1 MKLAYWSPLS
11 PRGTGIADY
20 SEELL
25 PYLADKG
32 ADIHLFVDDYEPNNR
47 AIVEQFPW
55 HPANEYEHVNQREA
69 FDLNLYQIGNSSYHR
84 YALNAA
90 LRFPGVVVLHDLVLQ
105 HLFLGLS
112 VERGDTALYVSEMKR
127 AYGERGAALGR
138 QVAAALGSELLT
150 SKFPLCERMIERSY
164 GVLVLTRFVQRWL
177 ERRFGSIPVGKF
189 IGRAPHHYAPAPLLL
204 DPASRRVDPATR
216 RVVDT
221 PAEARR
227 VLGLPEEAFLVAS
240 FGLAARAKRIDR
252 ALEGFRRFLATS
264 ARATDARFLVVGEV
278 QEGYALN
285 PALVAELGDRLVL
298 TGRQPMDRFYMYMLA
313 CDVVVNLR
321 FPSTGELSGTLIRTL
336 GMGKP
341 VLVSNTGPFAEFPEH
356 TVAFIDL
363 GLPEVAAIAGT
374 LRLFHERPELQAAMG
389 RFAREHVE
397 SYYKLEDEADAYMA
411 FLEKVV
417 AARQEGSLA
426 PPPPYD
432 QADLAASVMTSIAD
446 MPVGSTFGLETVR
459 EMLRDVTD

>member
-1 MKLAYWSPLS
+1 MKMKVAYWSPLS
-11 PRGTGIADY
+11 PMATGISDY

-25 PYLADKG
+25 PYLAERG
-32 ADIHLFVDDYEPNNR
+32 MDIHLFVEDYEPENPD
-47 AIVEQFPW
+47 IVDRFPW
-55 HPANEYEHVNQREA
+55 HPARRYESVAERER
-69 FDLNLYQIGNSSYHR
+69 FDVNLYQIGNSAYHR

-112 VERGDTALYVSEMKR
+112 VERGDNALYVSEMKR

-164 GVLVLTRFVQRWL
+164 GVLVLTRFMQRWL
-177 ERRFGSIPVGKF
+177 EKRFGSMPVGKL
-189 IGRAPHHYAPAPLLL
+189 IGRAPHHYAPAPPL
-204 DPASRRVDPATR
+204 PAS
-216 RVVDT
+216 T
-221 PAEARR
+221 PEEARGL
-227 VLGLPEEAFLVAS
+227 LGLPRSAFLVAS
-240 FGLAARAKRIDR
+240 FGLATRAKRIDP
-252 ALEGFRRFLATS
+252 ALEGFRRFLSTGA
-264 ARATDARFLVVGEV
+264 DGRFLIVGEV
-278 QEGYALN
+278 QKSYELD
-285 PALVAELGDRLVL
+285 AELVRALGDHLVL
-298 TGRQPMDRFYMYMLA
+298 TGRQPMDRFYLYMLA

-356 TVAFIDL
+356 TVARIDL
-363 GLPEVAAIAGT
+363 GVTESEQIART
-374 LRLFHERPELQAAMG
+374 LQLFCERPDLREAMG

-397 SYYKLEDEADAYMA
+397 AYYKLDDEADAYAA
-411 FLEKVV
+411 FLEKVL
-417 AARQEGSLA
+417 AAKRAGALA

-432 QADLAASVMTSIAD
+432 QADLAASVMTTISD
-446 MPVGSTFGLETVR
+446 LPLGTTFGLEDVR
-459 EMLRDVTD
+459 QALKDAT

>member
-32 ADIHLFVDDYEPNNR
+32 ADIHLFVDDYEPDNR

-55 HPANEYEHVNQREA
+55 HPAREYEQVAAREA

-112 VERGDTALYVSEMKR
+112 VERGDSALYVSEMKR

-138 QVAAALGSELLT
+138 QVAAALGSDLLT

-164 GVLVLTRFVQRWL
+164 GVLVLTRFMQRWL
-177 ERRFGSIPVGKF
+177 EKRFGSIVVGKF
-189 IGRAPHHYAPAPLLL
+189 IGRAPHHYAPAPPL
-204 DPASRRVDPATR
+204 PADTKVD
-216 RVVDT
+216 
-221 PAEARR
+221 ARR
-227 VLGLPEEAFLVAS
+227 ALELPEEAFVVAS
-240 FGLAARAKRIDR
+240 FGLATRAKRIDR
-252 ALEGFRRFLATS
+252 ALEGFRRFLSTS
-264 ARATDARFLVVGEV
+264 APTDARFLVVGEV
-278 QEGYALN
+278 QEGYELD

-298 TGRQPMDRFYMYMLA
+298 TGRQPMDRFYLYMRA

-356 TVAFIDL
+356 TVARIDL
-363 GLPEVAAIAGT
+363 GLPEVEAIAGT
-374 LRLFHERPELQAAMG
+374 LRLFHERPDLRAAMG

-411 FLEKVV
+411 FLEKVA
-417 AARQEGSLA
+417 AARREGTLA

-446 MPVGSTFGLETVR
+446 MPLGSTFGLETVR
-459 EMLRDVTD
+459 ETLSDVRD

>member
-11 PRGTGIADY
+11 PQGTGIADY

-32 ADIHLFVDDYEPNNR
+32 ADIHLFVDDYEPDNR

-55 HPANEYEHVNQREA
+55 HPAREYEHVNQREA

-112 VERGDTALYVSEMKR
+112 VERGDSALYVSEMKR

-150 SKFPLCERMIERSY
+150 SKFPLCERMVERSY
-164 GVLVLTRFVQRWL
+164 GVLVLTRFMQRWL

-204 DPASRRVDPATR
+204 HPATR
-216 RVVDT
+216 RVIDT

-227 VLGLPEEAFLVAS
+227 VLGLPEEAFLVAT
-240 FGLAARAKRIDR
+240 FGLATRAKRIDR

-264 ARATDARFLVVGEV
+264 AEATDARFLVVGEV
-278 QEGYALN
+278 QEGYALD

-298 TGRQPMDRFYMYMLA
+298 AGRQPMDRFYLYMLA

-356 TVAFIDL
+356 TVARIDL
-363 GLPEVAAIAGT
+363 GLPEVEAIAGT
-374 LRLFHERPELQAAMG
+374 LRLFHERPELRAAMG

-417 AARQEGSLA
+417 AARREGTLA

-459 EMLRDVTD
+459 EMLRDVT

>member
-25 PYLADKG
+25 PYLAAKG
-32 ADIHLFVDDYEPNNR
+32 ADIHLFVDDYEPDNR

-55 HPANEYEHVNQREA
+55 HPAREYEHVNQREA

-112 VERGDTALYVSEMKR
+112 VERGDTALYLSEMKR

-164 GVLVLTRFVQRWL
+164 GVLVLTRFMQRWL

-189 IGRAPHHYAPAPLLL
+189 IGRAPHHYAPAPRLL
-204 DPASRRVDPATR
+204 DPATR
-216 RVVDT
+216 GVVDT

-227 VLGLPEEAFLVAS
+227 VLGLPEEAFVVAT
-240 FGLAARAKRIDR
+240 FGLATRAKRIDR

-264 ARATDARFLVVGEV
+264 AKATDARFLVVGEV
-278 QEGYALN
+278 QQGYVLD

-298 TGRQPMDRFYMYMLA
+298 AGRQPMDRFYLYMLA

-356 TVAFIDL
+356 TVARIDL
-363 GLPEVAAIAGT
+363 GLPEVEAIAGT
-374 LRLFHERPELQAAMG
+374 LRLFHERPHLRAAMG

-397 SYYKLEDEADAYMA
+397 AFYKLEDEADAYMA

-417 AARQEGSLA
+417 AARREGTLA

-459 EMLRDVTD
+459 EMLRDATSRE

>member
-32 ADIHLFVDDYEPNNR
+32 ADIHLFVDDYEPDNR

-55 HPANEYEHVNQREA
+55 HPAREYEHVNQREA

-112 VERGDTALYVSEMKR
+112 VERGDTALYLSEMKR

-164 GVLVLTRFVQRWL
+164 GVLVLTRFMQRWL

-189 IGRAPHHYAPAPLLL
+189 IGRAPHHFAPAPLL
-204 DPASRRVDPATR
+204 VNPATQR
-216 RVVDT
+216 AVDT

-240 FGLAARAKRIDR
+240 FGLATRAKRIDR

-264 ARATDARFLVVGEV
+264 AKATDARFFVVGEV
-278 QEGYALN
+278 QEGYALD
-285 PALVAELGDRLVL
+285 PALIAELGDRLVL
-298 TGRQPMDRFYMYMLA
+298 AGRQPMDRFYLYMLA

-356 TVAFIDL
+356 TVARIDL
-363 GLPEVAAIAGT
+363 GLPEVEAIAGT
-374 LRLFHERPELQAAMG
+374 LRLFHERPDLRAAMG

-397 SYYKLEDEADAYMA
+397 SFYKLEDEADAYMA
-411 FLEKVV
+411 FLDKVV
-417 AARQEGSLA
+417 AARREGTLA

-432 QADLAASVMTSIAD
+432 RADLAASVMTSIAD
-446 MPVGSTFGLETVR
+446 MPVGSSFGLETVR
-459 EMLRDVTD
+459 AMLRDVTR

>member
-32 ADIHLFVDDYEPNNR
+32 ADIHLFVDDYEPDNR

-55 HPANEYEHVNQREA
+55 HPAREYEHVNQREA

-112 VERGDTALYVSEMKR
+112 VERGDTALYLSEMKR
-127 AYGERGAALGR
+127 AYGERGGALGR

-164 GVLVLTRFVQRWL
+164 GVLVLTRFMQRWL

-189 IGRAPHHYAPAPLLL
+189 IGRAPHHFAPAPLLL
-204 DPASRRVDPATR
+204 DPATR
-216 RVVDT
+216 RAVDT

-227 VLGLPEEAFLVAS
+227 SLGLPEEAFLVAS
-240 FGLAARAKRIDR
+240 FGLATRAKRLDR

-264 ARATDARFLVVGEV
+264 AKATEARFLVVGEV
-278 QEGYALN
+278 QEGYGFD

-298 TGRQPMDRFYMYMLA
+298 AGRQPMDRFYLYMLA

-356 TVAFIDL
+356 TVARIDL
-363 GLPEVAAIAGT
+363 GLPEVEAIAGT
-374 LRLFHERPELQAAMG
+374 LRLFHERPDLRAAMG

-397 SYYKLEDEADAYMA
+397 SFYKLEDEADAYMA

-417 AARQEGSLA
+417 AARREGTLA

-432 QADLAASVMTSIAD
+432 RADLAASVMTSIAD
-446 MPVGSTFGLETVR
+446 MPVGSSFGLETVR
-459 EMLRDVTD
+459 EMLRDVTR

>member
-32 ADIHLFVDDYEPNNR
+32 ADIHLFVDDYEPDNP
-47 AIVEQFPW
+47 AIVERFPW
-55 HPANEYEHVNQREA
+55 HPAREYEEVAEREG

-112 VERGDTALYVSEMKR
+112 VERGDAALYVSEMKR

-138 QVAAALGSELLT
+138 QIAAALGSDLLT

-164 GVLVLTRFVQRWL
+164 GVLVLTRFMQRWL

-189 IGRAPHHYAPAPLLL
+189 IGRAPHHYAPAPPLFE
-204 DPASRRVDPATR
+204 PASRKVI
-216 RVVDT
+216 DT
-221 PAEARR
+221 KADARR
-227 VLGLPEEAFLVAS
+227 ALGLPEEAFVVAS
-240 FGLAARAKRIDR
+240 FGLATRAKRIDR

-264 ARATDARFLVVGEV
+264 ASTTDARFLVVGEV
-278 QEGYALN
+278 QEGFELD
-285 PALVAELGDRLVL
+285 PALVTALGDRLVL
-298 TGRQPMDRFYMYMLA
+298 AGRQPMDRFYLYMLA

-356 TVAFIDL
+356 TVARIDL
-363 GLPEVAAIAGT
+363 GLPEVEAIAGT
-374 LRLFHERPELQAAMG
+374 LRLFYERPDLQAAMG

-397 SYYKLEDEADAYMA
+397 SSYKLEDEADAYMA

-446 MPVGSTFGLETVR
+446 MPLGTTFGLETVR
-459 EMLRDVTD
+459 ETLSDVRE

>member
-32 ADIHLFVDDYEPNNR
+32 ADIHLFVDDYEPDNR

-55 HPANEYEHVNQREA
+55 HPAREYEQVAEREA

-112 VERGDTALYVSEMKR
+112 VERGDSALYVSEMKR

-164 GVLVLTRFVQRWL
+164 GVLVLTRFMQRWL
-177 ERRFGSIPVGKF
+177 ERRFGAIPVGKF
-189 IGRAPHHYAPAPLLL
+189 IGRAPHHYAPAPPLF
-204 DPASRRVDPATR
+204 DPASRRV
-216 RVVDT
+216 VDT
-221 PAEARR
+221 KAEARR
-227 VLGLPEEAFLVAS
+227 ALGLPGEAFVVAS
-240 FGLAARAKRIDR
+240 FGLATRAKRIDR

-264 ARATDARFLVVGEV
+264 GPATDARFLVVGEV
-278 QEGYALN
+278 QEGYELD

-298 TGRQPMDRFYMYMLA
+298 AGRQPMDRFYLYMLA

-356 TVAFIDL
+356 TVARIDL
-363 GLPEVAAIAGT
+363 GLPEAEAIAGT
-374 LRLFHERPELQAAMG
+374 LRLFHERPDLRAAMG

-397 SYYKLEDEADAYMA
+397 SFYKLEDEADAYMA
-411 FLEKVV
+411 FLTKVV
-417 AARQEGSLA
+417 AARHEGTLA

-432 QADLAASVMTSIAD
+432 QADLAASVMTSISD
-446 MPVGSTFGLETVR
+446 MPLGTTFGLETVR
-459 EMLRDVTD
+459 ETLRDVT